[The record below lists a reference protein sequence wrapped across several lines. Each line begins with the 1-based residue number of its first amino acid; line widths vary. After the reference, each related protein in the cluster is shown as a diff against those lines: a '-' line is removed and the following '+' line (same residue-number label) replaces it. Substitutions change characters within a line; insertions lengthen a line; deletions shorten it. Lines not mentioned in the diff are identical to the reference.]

1 MKQPPV
7 LRAILKP
14 TQQLQLR
21 HWHTEDPGCV
31 QFSVCIVGRSV
42 SAAKM
47 VWQLVTF
54 EFQKHAQHHPPK
66 CLGPFG
72 LIKTQRDFCCLGF
85 GEGTRCW
92 CAMIQFKCANK
103 SLVIDWPL
111 VDNDYARCR

>member
-21 HWHTEDPGCV
+21 HWHTEDPGRV
-31 QFSVCIVGRSV
+31 QFIVCIVGRSV

-47 VWQLVTF
+47 VWQLATF

-66 CLGPFG
+66 CVGAFG
-72 LIKTQRDFCCLGF
+72 LIKAQRVFVFLASGRAPDVGVQRYNLSVITSPWALLGH
-85 GEGTRCW
+85 
-92 CAMIQFKCANK
+92 
-103 SLVIDWPL
+103 
-111 VDNDYARCR
+111 